1 MRRTASRSLQ
11 GGWIAASP
19 QAPSRSKWPLSSPRR
34 CKCCTVE
41 RGSLHFVVV
50 NGGHVRDTWGH
61 TMIPNAIRWPA
72 IAALA
77 CVACATDVAARDYGQ
92 YSNVD
97 PAIRKWIEG
106 LKDKT
111 GQGCC
116 ATADGHPAEYEWDI
130 AGNHY
135 KVRIEGEWHDVPA
148 EAVID
153 EPNRLGYA
161 TVWYW
166 WTFDLD
172 GQKAYHIRCF
182 LPGSGG

>member
-1 MRRTASRSLQ
+1 MILNATRS
-11 GGWIAASP
+11 
-19 QAPSRSKWPLSSPRR
+19 
-34 CKCCTVE
+34 
-41 RGSLHFVVV
+41 SLL
-50 NGGHVRDTWGH
+50 
-61 TMIPNAIRWPA
+61 MIMLLVSV
-72 IAALA
+72 ALA
-77 CVACATDVAARDYGQ
+77 TDAAARDNGQ
-92 YSNVD
+92 YTNVD

-135 KVRIEGEWHDVPA
+135 KVRIEGQWFDVPA

-166 WTFDLD
+166 WTFGLD
-172 GQKAYHIRCF
+172 GQKTYHIRCF
-182 LPGSGG
+182 LPGPGG

>member
-1 MRRTASRSLQ
+1 
-11 GGWIAASP
+11 
-19 QAPSRSKWPLSSPRR
+19 
-34 CKCCTVE
+34 
-41 RGSLHFVVV
+41 
-50 NGGHVRDTWGH
+50 
-61 TMIPNAIRWPA
+61 MIPNAISGPLFV
-72 IAALA
+72 IALLGS
-77 CVACATDVAARDYGQ
+77 VAYATDAAARDYGQ
-92 YSNVD
+92 YGNVD
-97 PAIRKWIEG
+97 PAIREWVEG

-166 WTFDLD
+166 WTFDHD
-172 GQKAYHIRCF
+172 GQKTYHIRCF
-182 LPGSGG
+182 LRGSGG